1 MNIDN
6 RLSMLM
12 MSKLFGS
19 VLLGG
24 DNGDIVHDGFKSLD
38 YIDLA
43 RCANIDLSTPG
54 KISPGLSGE
63 TTADPTT
70 ISGIGTLTMFNKSF
84 ALDAGTTVS
93 KIGVYSNVAGSVTLK
108 IGLRNSATSYTVVHS
123 QTVSHPGTGWADFDL
138 STPFVVP
145 GSGEYYVGQ
154 YVGWT
159 SCPVVPNQPRAWV
172 SGNATGTTTVAEHA
186 SNNAPAMRV
195 SYSSASSM
203 TVVGMPVTHTD
214 VRESASAVLLVDGDP
229 SGVSPWFSRDGGA
242 SWSGG
247 ALSTLFTQSD
257 GSKVCL
263 VAPVDLTAQP
273 TGFAMA
279 WKADTDGASLLGIA
293 FAAA

>member
-1 MNIDN
+1 MNVDN

-24 DNGDIVHDGFKSLD
+24 SNGDILHDGFKSLD

-43 RCANIDLSTPG
+43 KCVNIDLSTPG

-70 ISGIGTLTMFNKSF
+70 TSGIGTLTMFNKSF
-84 ALDAGTTVS
+84 SLDAGKTVS
-93 KIGVYSNVAGSVTLK
+93 KIGVYSNIAGAITLK
-108 IGLRNSATSYTVVHS
+108 IGLRNSTTSYTVVHS

-154 YVGWT
+154 YVGWA

-195 SYSSASSM
+195 SYSSSAGM
-203 TVVGMPVTHTD
+203 TAVGMPVTHSD
-214 VRESASAVLLVDGDP
+214 VPESASAVVLVSGDP
-229 SGVSPWFSRDGGA
+229 HEVSVSFSRDGGA
-242 SWSGG
+242 AWSAGT
-247 ALSTLFTQSD
+247 LSTIFTQSD

-263 VAPVDLTAQP
+263 VSSVDLTAQP
-273 TGFAMA
+273 TGSAVV
-279 WKADTDGASLLGIA
+279 WKAETDGASLLGIA
-293 FAAA
+293 LEAA